1 MRFLR
6 AKEFRAMKV
15 AVVILNWN
23 TVDYLRRFLPPLLD
37 SVTLFNSGS
46 PDRTKVVTADSDTA
60 DRAEVVVADSGS
72 TDGSMEMLAAEFP
85 SVRRIPLGKN
95 YGFTGGYNRALN
107 LLAAENPSAAC
118 APGGMA
124 QDGMMPDGMIQGGMA
139 QDESGDG
146 AYDLFVLLNSD
157 IEVTRDWLR
166 PLADWMK
173 SHPDCGACGPKLH
186 SWYERGKFEYAGAAG
201 GLIDRFGYP
210 FCRGRVMGRVETDS
224 GQYDTPADVLWVTG
238 ACLAVK
244 TKVWKSLG
252 GLDDR
257 FFAHMEEID
266 LCWRMQLAGWKVTVV
281 PESTVFHL
289 GGGTLPQTSPQKLYL
304 NYRNNLLL
312 LDNNLAPTIG
322 RKRAKLRIFAR
333 KILDGCSAAVYL
345 LSFRKDCFKAVWKA
359 HRDAAKLIA
368 EKKNA
373 AGTGCPAHRQV
384 PETPGNG
391 RRMHAA
397 KSGRVAGMYG
407 GCIILRTLSG
417 LKGNHLKIG
426 HI

>member
-23 TVDYLRRFLPPLLD
+23 TVDYLRRFLPPLLE
-37 SVTLFNSGS
+37 SVAAFNDGGSAGS
-46 PDRTKVVTADSDTA
+46 PEGSSAESAAGSSAGTGHGLPGDAP

-95 YGFTGGYNRALN
+95 YGFTGGYNRALS
-107 LLAAENPSAAC
+107 LLAEGNPSAAC

-124 QDGMMPDGMIQGGMA
+124 QG
-139 QDESGDG
+139 ESGDG

-238 ACLAVK
+238 ACLAVR
-244 TKVWKSLG
+244 TEVWKSLG
-252 GLDDR
+252 GLDGR

-368 EKKNA
+368 EKENA